1 MAQAKHGD
9 IVKVHY
15 TGKLDDGTIF
25 DSSQDREPLEFTI
38 GGGEIIPGFEHAV
51 IGMKSG
57 ELKTIKILADE
68 AYGQYREEMIMVV
81 DRNGFP
87 NDLKLGLGL
96 QLQMR
101 HESGQIVPVTVIDI
115 SDSDVTLDANHPL
128 AGENLTFDI
137 TLV

>member
-1 MAQAKHGD
+1 
-9 IVKVHY
+9 
-15 TGKLDDGTIF
+15 
-25 DSSQDREPLEFTI
+25 
-38 GGGEIIPGFEHAV
+38 
-51 IGMKSG
+51 
-57 ELKTIKILADE
+57 
-68 AYGQYREEMIMVV
+68 MVV
-81 DRNGFP
+81 DRNEFP